1 MTHVTLKPLASEESI
16 EVYGWL
22 LANVGKGSFSKT
34 GQSLDDDMQWAWH
47 SVKYHSSDH
56 SLFYPTILIFRNPID
71 ATYFALMWA
80 SVCGEHID
88 TPIEHLL

>member
-34 GQSLDDDMQWAWH
+34 GRTLDDDMQWAWH
-47 SVKYHSSDH
+47 SVSIYSSNH
-56 SLFYPTILIFRNPID
+56 VSSYPTILIFRNPID
-71 ATYFALMWA
+71 ATYFALTWA
-80 SVCGEHID
+80 SVCGESID